1 MIKTLI
7 SVGVAHGRF
16 QLLHNDHMN
25 YLRAAKARC
34 RRLVVGI
41 TNPDPTMT
49 RYDDSDPKRSAPE
62 NNLLT
67 YYERY
72 SITTAALREE
82 GIPAEDISVVPLPI
96 NIPELYRYYVPLEA
110 VFFLTI
116 YDDWGERKRQMF
128 TSLGLKTEILWRRT
142 PLEKGLTSSEIRR
155 RIVAGSAWE
164 HLVPPATARILK
176 EMDLLEKIRRAAAP
190 EVRLA

>member
-1 MIKTLI
+1 MIDT
-7 SVGVAHGRF
+7 GVAHGRF
-16 QLLHNDHMN
+16 QLLHNDHLN

-41 TNPDPTMT
+41 TNPDPTLT
-49 RYDDSDPKRSAPE
+49 RYDGSDPKRSAPE

-82 GIPAEDISVVPLPI
+82 GIPAEDIAVVPLPI
-96 NIPELYRYYVPLEA
+96 NIPELYRFYVPLEA

-116 YDDWGERKRQMF
+116 YDDWGERKMQMF
-128 TSLGLKTEILWRRT
+128 RSLGLKTEILWRRT

-164 HLVPPATARILK
+164 HLVPPATARLLR
-176 EMDLLEKIRRAAAP
+176 EMDLLDRIRGAAAP